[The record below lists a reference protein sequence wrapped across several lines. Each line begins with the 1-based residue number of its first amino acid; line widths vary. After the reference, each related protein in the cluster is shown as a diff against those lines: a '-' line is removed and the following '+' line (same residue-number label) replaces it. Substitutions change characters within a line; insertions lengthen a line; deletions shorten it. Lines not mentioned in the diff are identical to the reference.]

1 MINQLELLRGELQKL
16 LVIIDNVKMMNHII
30 SNLPR
35 QYENIVKNLE
45 YKLDDK
51 IDMLMIKIIWEKKTA
66 KSDKID
72 ARSNLGK

>member
-51 IDMLMIKIIWEKKTA
+51 IDMLMIKIIWGKKTA